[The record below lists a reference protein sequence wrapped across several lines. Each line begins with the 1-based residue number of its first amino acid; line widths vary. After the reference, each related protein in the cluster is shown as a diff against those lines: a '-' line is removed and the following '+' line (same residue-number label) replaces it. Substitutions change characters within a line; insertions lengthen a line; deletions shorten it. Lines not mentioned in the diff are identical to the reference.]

1 MAKRPETKDET
12 QKKASIYLDADFI
25 LERNKEIVPTTPAV
39 DSILCGGVPEG
50 LLMLITGPEKL
61 GKTSLALTII
71 RNAQRM
77 GKIGIIVDAEHRLRK
92 KILTGIEGLDISPE
106 KLKIIRSTEGN
117 ILSAEQLLERAEQSL
132 QDFPRSVL
140 LIDSFSA
147 LCPAVEQ
154 AASYDDSVQ
163 MAARAKLEAKFFRKI
178 APIVSING
186 NIVIGIAH
194 VASNIGTPGTSENI
208 GKKAQYGL
216 DIKVKCKKP
225 FLKNDK
231 VEPEWYS
238 GDTQIGHRIIWEC
251 PTNAIG
257 AGGGSSVGYLRYG
270 HGLDDVAEIIDA
282 ACELGII
289 KEGGAGWKELPNG
302 KKIQGW
308 ENMYDFLSQ
317 EENKEVLN
325 EIEKSYRELIQ

>member
-1 MAKRPETKDET
+1 MAKKTEVKDET

-25 LERNKEIVPTTPAV
+25 LERNTQIIPTTPAV

-50 LLMLITGPEKL
+50 LVMLITGPEKL

-77 GKIGIIVDAEHRLRK
+77 GKVGIIVDAEHRLRK
-92 KILTGIEGLDISPE
+92 KILTGIEGLDISTE

-194 VASNIGTPGTSENI
+194 IASNIGSPGTNENI

-225 FLKNDK
+225 FKAKDG
-231 VEPEWYS
+231 VEFEWYS
-238 GDTQIGHRIIWEC
+238 RDTQIGHRIIWEC

-257 AGGGSSVGYLRYG
+257 AGGESCVGYLRYG
-270 HGLDDVAEIIDA
+270 HGLDDIAEIIDA
-282 ACELGII
+282 ASELGII
-289 KEGGAGWKELPNG
+289 KNSGPWYELPNN

-308 ENMYDFLSQ
+308 ENMYDFLIQ
-317 EENKEVLN
+317 EENKEILAQ
-325 EIEKSYRELIQ
+325 IKKSYRELIQ